1 MSAVSLSKP
10 GPRAHRTVECSE
22 ENVRVT
28 RDWTLV
34 ATSRRHARGRA
45 GHTAIRCA
53 DRQVSYAELHGT
65 SNRVAHALRAAGV
78 GRGTRVAYLGRE
90 SEYYYTV
97 ILGCAKAGAV
107 LVPVNWRLTAG
118 EVDHILRD
126 SRAELVFFDVEFT
139 ESVERARAGLPGPL
153 TLVPVDR
160 PGIQDPGAGLRQWWT
175 DMPSADL
182 DPGTGPDDAVV
193 QIYTSGTT
201 GKPKG
206 AVIPHRSFFTL
217 PDSFAAAGVDWI
229 DWLPDDVSLISLPGL
244 GTAGIG
250 WFMHGFNAGL
260 TNVVMR
266 AFIPQEAVRLIR
278 EHGVTTTFA
287 APAMLQMML
296 DEDTADPAA
305 FRSMRKIAYGGAPIS
320 ESLLVRCMEVFRCQ
334 FAQIY
339 ASTETASVAVCLPPA
354 EHRPGSPVLRSAGLV
369 CPGNELKIIDEEGA
383 ELEPGRIGQVC
394 VRTPAAML
402 GYWNLPEASRQTLVD
417 GWLLMGDAG
426 YLDESGHLFLCDR
439 INDTIIVAGQNIYP
453 AEVEQQL
460 AEHPAV
466 ADSAVVA
473 VPHPQWGEAV
483 HACVVPR
490 RGARVTPRELLLF
503 LRGRLA
509 DYKIPVAFQLVDE
522 LERNPAGKILR
533 RAVREKLLATA
544 ARADDGRSA
553 GNPHSPDRN
562 GVRHG

>member
-1 MSAVSLSKP
+1 MSAAK
-10 GPRAHRTVECSE
+10 E
-22 ENVRVT
+22 
-28 RDWTLV
+28 WTLA
-34 ATSRRHARGRA
+34 ATSRTYSRDRADHAAILCEERRLTYAQLHRA
-45 GHTAIRCA
+45 
-53 DRQVSYAELHGT
+53 

-90 SEYYYTV
+90 SEYYYTA

-118 EVDHILRD
+118 EVDHVLRD
-126 SRAELVFFDVEFT
+126 SQSELLFVDSEFRQ
-139 ESVERARAGLPGPL
+139 SAERARSGLPGPL
-153 TLVPVDR
+153 TLVTVDR
-160 PGIQDPGAGLRQWWT
+160 PGADDPGAGLREWWANAPET
-175 DMPSADL
+175 DPDL
-182 DPGTGPDDAVV
+182 GVGPDDAVV

-201 GKPKG
+201 GRPKG
-206 AVIPHRSFFTL
+206 AVVAHRSFFTL
-217 PDSFAAAGVDWI
+217 PAEFAAAGVDWI

-296 DEDTADPAA
+296 EEDTADVAA
-305 FRSMRKIAYGGAPIS
+305 FSSMRKIAYGGAPIS
-320 ESLLVRCMEVFRCQ
+320 EKLLTRCMEVFRCE

-354 EHRPGSPVLRSAGLV
+354 EHRPGSPLLRSAGLV
-369 CPGNELKIIDEEGA
+369 CPGNELKIIDEAGA
-383 ELEPGRIGQVC
+383 DLPPGRTGQVC

-402 GYWNLPEASRQTLVD
+402 GYWNLPEASRRTLVD

-466 ADSAVVA
+466 ADSAVVGM
-473 VPHPQWGEAV
+473 PHPQWGEAV
-483 HACVVPR
+483 HACVVT
-490 RGARVTPRELLLF
+490 RGDARVTPRELLLF

-509 DYKIPVAFQLVDE
+509 DYKIPVAFHLVDE

-533 RAVREKLLATA
+533 RAVREKLHGTVS
-544 ARADDGRSA
+544 RTDDGRPALTATS
-553 GNPHSPDRN
+553 
-562 GVRHG
+562 